1 MEGIVFDIQRFA
13 LHDGPGIR
21 TAVFLKGC
29 PLRCA
34 WCWNPESLLLNPQL
48 AWREEKCTQCGKCVD
63 KCPQGVFATSQGK
76 LSVDFKK
83 CDQCGKC
90 LPVCLPDAL
99 KIYGYKI
106 DSEQLIEELLKDKAY
121 FENSGGGVTLSGGDP
136 INQFDF
142 TIDIAKK
149 VKKTGL
155 HLCVETAGF
164 GDKERYLEMA
174 KYVDLFLFDF
184 KHYDAEQHKKYTQV
198 DNVPILRNLDLLY
211 NAGAKIHLRCPI
223 IPKVNDNKN
232 HLHAIAELSKKY
244 PDLAAVELM
253 PYYSYGVVKY
263 KHLGMPDS
271 SITVKS
277 VEKETARQWEQ
288 ELVKMGC
295 EKLIQKQL

>member
-1 MEGIVFDIQRFA
+1 MEGIVFDIQRYA

-34 WCWNPESLLLNPQL
+34 WCWNPESLLVNPQL
-48 AWREEKCTQCGKCVD
+48 AWRENKCTHCMKCVD
-63 KCPQGVFATSQGK
+63 RCPQQA
-76 LSVDFKK
+76 LSANEGRLTVNFKQ

-90 LPVCLPDAL
+90 LPACIPDAL

-106 DSEQLIEELLKDKAY
+106 DSAELVESLLKDKAY
-121 FENSGGGVTLSGGDP
+121 FDNSGGGVTLSGGDP

-149 VKKTGL
+149 VKANGL
-155 HLCVETAGF
+155 HLCIETAGF
-164 GDKERYLEMA
+164 GDKERYLELA
-174 KYVDLFLFDF
+174 KHTDLFLFDF
-184 KHYDAEQHKKYTQV
+184 KHYDAAQHMKYTQV
-198 DNVPILRNLDLLY
+198 DNEPILRNLDLLY
-211 NAGAKIHLRCPI
+211 NAGARIHLRCPI

-244 PDLAAVELM
+244 PDLVAVEIM
-253 PYYSYGVVKY
+253 PYYDYGTVKY

-277 VEKETARQWEQ
+277 VEKETARRWEK
-288 ELVKMGC
+288 ELLKMGC
-295 EKLIQKQL
+295 EKLIQKFN